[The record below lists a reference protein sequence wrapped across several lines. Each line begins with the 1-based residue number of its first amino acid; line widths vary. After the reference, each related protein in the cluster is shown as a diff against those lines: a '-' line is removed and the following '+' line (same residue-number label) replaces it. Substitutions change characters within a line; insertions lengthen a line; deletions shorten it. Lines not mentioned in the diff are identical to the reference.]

1 MKVSASRRERCRI
14 NQEIYRKR
22 HADNLDEGIRTL
34 QEEIQ
39 ELETHHHNAIRR
51 APMNESVWI
60 VATEYFRLFR
70 YGYMAPIVAPQSL
83 TPPSRRE
90 PSLLSESPAVRGIL
104 FEDGEVT
111 DQDAEEDEAQK
122 LSSLGA
128 MLLNQRLSVDLMTP
142 MLQLLGSLEDVA
154 RVFDKALVTLD
165 GRFLAKEGVC

>member
-128 MLLNQRLSVDLMTP
+128 MLLNQRLSVS
-142 MLQLLGSLEDVA
+142 GSVRLEDVA